1 MKPFLRKLH
10 RQQTGN
16 ITERL
21 NNKTLA
27 QIYSQIDKME
37 KTRVEVTS
45 YRNAKELFYSWLIG
59 GLALLFLEVGLSRTL
74 LRRLPSIN

>member
-1 MKPFLRKLH
+1 
-10 RQQTGN
+10 
-16 ITERL
+16 
-21 NNKTLA
+21 
-27 QIYSQIDKME
+27 ME

-59 GLALLFLEVGLSRTL
+59 GLVLLFLEVGLSRTL